1 MGFYSR
7 ILFPLAYDSL
17 VSSPMKDKARR
28 ALLSGVKGEILEIGF
43 GTGLN
48 LPNYP
53 SHVKKVTAVD
63 RNASMNARAEK
74 RIKGASIIVDSYV
87 LNAESLPMKNDTFD
101 SVVTTYTLCTI
112 NNIDSALTEVYRVL
126 KPGGR
131 FFFLEHGLSND
142 PKIQKWQYRL
152 NPIQSFFVDGCR
164 LTRNIRHLIEQADF
178 NLLELDEYY
187 IDDDSK
193 VHGYTYQGVAEKA
206 K

>member
-1 MGFYSR
+1 
-7 ILFPLAYDSL
+7 
-17 VSSPMKDKARR
+17 MKDKARR